1 MKGGGRVAKDYYATL
16 GLDKNCSEEDIK
28 RAFRKLALQYHPDR
42 NPGDKAAEER
52 FKEINEAYQV
62 LSDSDKRAQYDQF
75 GTADFNGQ
83 GGFGGF
89 DFGGFSDM
97 GGFGDIFD
105 TIFGGGFGG
114 FSSGRASGPQ
124 RGADLQYTLNLT
136 FEEAAFGVTKEV
148 DISRN
153 EECSRCGGSGAKPG
167 TRPQTCDRCG
177 GTGQVKIQ
185 KKTAFGSFVTVSTCD
200 RCGGKGTIIKEA
212 CTECHGSGRV
222 RKRKK
227 ITIKVPAGVDTGNT
241 IPLRGEGE
249 PGTKGGARGDLYINI
264 NVLPHKIFRRDG
276 YDVICEI
283 PISFPQATLGA
294 EIDVPTI
301 DGIINFTVPEGTQSG
316 SVFKLKGKGIPRI
329 RGYGRGD
336 ELIKVIVEV
345 PKKLN
350 EKQKELLRQ
359 FAEICGEDVNEQ
371 RKSFFDKVKDAF
383 GI

>member
-62 LSDSDKRAQYDQF
+62 LSDPDKRAQYDQF

-114 FSSGRASGPQ
+114 FTSGRTSGPK

-148 DISRN
+148 EISRN

-212 CTECHGSGRV
+212 CNECHGSGRV

-276 YDVICEI
+276 YDVICEV

-301 DGIINFTVPEGTQSG
+301 DGIIKFTVPEGTQSG
-316 SVFKLKGKGIPRI
+316 TVFKLKGKGIPRI